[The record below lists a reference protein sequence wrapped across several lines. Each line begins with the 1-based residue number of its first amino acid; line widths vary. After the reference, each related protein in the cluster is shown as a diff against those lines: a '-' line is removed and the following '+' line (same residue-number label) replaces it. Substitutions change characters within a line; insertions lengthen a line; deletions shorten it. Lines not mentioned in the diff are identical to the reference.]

1 MREFINTLRSRK
13 WKILNKA
20 DIKMKKGSHRKQG
33 QCRKDPS
40 WQYTNSLCSEEHV
53 TNL

>member
-33 QCRKDPS
+33 QCKQRGGTPKGK
-40 WQYTNSLCSEEHV
+40 NK
-53 TNL
+53 